1 MVGVQVDFD
10 VRKWALSPNA
20 LVNLLLLRT
29 PKHSRTGFRFS
40 LAGGAPCLN
49 LYFPSWTLD
58 TREKFWIAMLGIFLL
73 SIATEGLSKTRSLL
87 SKRLK
92 GGIKRWTITLLHGL
106 QALVG
111 YILMLATMTFSVELL
126 FCVILGL
133 GTGFAIFYDDEDS
146 HVTTNPCCNFIQEE
160 FNERASALR
169 QQHLEEEEKAREE
182 QLPGGEQRAA
192 ELNEEDESELAL
204 TTNTV

>member
-1 MVGVQVDFD
+1 
-10 VRKWALSPNA
+10 
-20 LVNLLLLRT
+20 
-29 PKHSRTGFRFS
+29 
-40 LAGGAPCLN
+40 
-49 LYFPSWTLD
+49 
-58 TREKFWIAMLGIFLL
+58 MLGILLL

-126 FCVILGL
+126 FCVIVGL
-133 GTGFAIFYDDEDS
+133 GIGFAIFYDDEDS

-160 FNERASALR
+160 FNERASTLR

-192 ELNEEDESELAL
+192 ELNEEDESDLAL